1 MSLSEITAVDFQ
13 EQCCQYLL
21 DGKYDRAASLY
32 EEAIA
37 KEPEVK
43 SYYWHL
49 GLMLLLQEQEIE
61 AQTTWLLGMADG
73 EAEEVELWTRELLA
87 VLEAEAERQ
96 EALPNYSLSWAIRQH
111 IREIEPADIN
121 NLLRLIQLSIK
132 LEIYTG
138 DELEDFGVLELLQS
152 ENLSGLDDELLM
164 QVLEAVLNYAPVHP
178 QSLVLTNACVEN
190 VRNNKRFIDI
200 VLLAAYNISFIKAR
214 TDVGVKLTEVTLR
227 LEPDNMESL
236 YDLAIYY
243 QEMGD
248 YAKGIET
255 AEKYY
260 NLSGSLLDKVFG
272 SHLIVRGWMTACGHL
287 EAAQSAII
295 NHESLLQSLAESPPE
310 NLREAMTI
318 RLFSTTYFFPYARDE
333 PKANNYIR
341 TQVAQVCQ
349 KNIESYAKDYLP
361 KYRDRISKIR
371 ANRDSTKPLRIGYLS
386 HCLKTHSVGWLAR
399 WLFKHHD
406 RDKFNIYAYLINAK
420 DRENDPLQQWYVNQA
435 IEVACLFAGGVG
447 SVDIAERIYE
457 DEIDV
462 LVDLDSITLDITP
475 AVMALKAAP
484 VQLTWLGWD
493 AAEVPAIDYYIA
505 DNYVLPENAQDY
517 YSEKIWR
524 LPQTYIAVDGFEVG
538 VPTLRR
544 DELNISSDAVVY
556 LTSQRGFK
564 YNPEM
569 ARLQV
574 KIMKEVPDSY
584 LLIKGMIKQQLVQ
597 DFFYQLAEEEGL
609 NKDRIVFL
617 SQFPSSAIHR
627 ANLQVADVVLDTY
640 PYNGAT
646 TTLETLWMELP
657 MVTLVGQQFAARNS
671 YTMMINAGI
680 TEGIAWSDEEYVE
693 WGIRLGKDEKLRQE
707 ISWKLRKSKQTAPL
721 WNGKQF
727 TREMEKAYE
736 GMWQRYIEGG
746 S

>member
-1 MSLSEITAVDFQ
+1 MGLSEISAVDVRK
-13 EQCCQYLL
+13 QCRQYLL
-21 DGKYDRAASLY
+21 EGKYDRAASLY
-32 EEAIA
+32 EEAINR
-37 KEPEVK
+37 EPEVK

-49 GLMLLLQEQEIE
+49 GLMLLLQEQEVE

-73 EAEEVELWTRELLA
+73 EAEEVELWTTELLA

-96 EALPNYSLSWAIRQH
+96 ETLPNDSLSWGIRQH
-111 IREIEPADIN
+111 IREIDPTDIN
-121 NLLRLIQLSIK
+121 NLLHLIQLSIK

-152 ENLSGLDDELLM
+152 ENLAGLDDDLLM

-178 QSLVLTNACVEN
+178 QSLALTNACVEN

-200 VLLAAYNISFIKAR
+200 VLLAAYDISFVKYR
-214 TDVGVKLTEVTLR
+214 VDVGVKLTEVTLR
-227 LEPDNMESL
+227 LDPDNMETL

-248 YAKGIET
+248 YEKGIEV
-255 AEKYY
+255 AEQYY
-260 NLSGSLLDKVFG
+260 NRSESLLDKVFG

-287 EAAQSAII
+287 EEARSALR
-295 NHESLLQSLAESPPE
+295 NHESLLQSLAQSQPE
-310 NLREAMTI
+310 NLKEARI
-318 RLFSTTYFFPYARDE
+318 VRLFSTTFFFPYARDE
-333 PKANNYIR
+333 PKTNNYIR
-341 TQVAQVCQ
+341 SQVAGICQ
-349 KNIESYAKDYLP
+349 KNLQSYAKDYLP
-361 KYRDRISKIR
+361 KYRDRVSKIR
-371 ANRDSTKPLRIGYLS
+371 ANRNSTKPLTIAYLS
-386 HCLKTHSVGWLAR
+386 YSLKTHSVGWLAR

-406 RDKFNIYAYLINAK
+406 RDKFNIYAYLMNAK

-435 IEVACLFAGGVG
+435 IEVACLFVSGAG

-457 DEIDV
+457 DEVDI
-462 LVDLDSITLDITP
+462 LVDLDSITFDQTP
-475 AVMALKAAP
+475 AVMSLKAAP

-493 AAEVPAIDYYIA
+493 GAEVPAIDYYIA

-569 ARLQV
+569 ARLQI
-574 KIMKEVPDSY
+574 KILKEVPDSY

-597 DFFYQLAEEEGL
+597 DFFYQLAEEEGV

-617 SQFPSSAIHR
+617 SRFPSSAVHR
-627 ANLQVADVVLDTY
+627 ANLAIADVVLDTY

-646 TTLETLWMELP
+646 TTLETLWMCIP
-657 MVTLVGQQFAARNS
+657 MVTRVGQQFAARNS

-680 TEGIAWSDEEYVE
+680 TEGIAWTDEEYVE
-693 WGIRLGKDEKLRQE
+693 WGVRLGKDEKLRQE
-707 ISWKLRKSKQTAPL
+707 ISWQLRKSRQTAPL
-721 WNGKQF
+721 WNAKQF

-736 GMWQRYIEGG
+736 QMWQRYLDN
-746 S
+746 